1 MIEGKDDN
9 SELRRG
15 FNTIK
20 PECSQS
26 AQNNECGGKIHGN
39 LR

>member
-1 MIEGKDDN
+1 MIESKDDN
-9 SELRRG
+9 SDLRGG

-20 PECSQS
+20 PECSPS
-26 AQNNECGGKIHGN
+26 AENNECSDEIHRK

>member
-1 MIEGKDDN
+1 MIESKDDN

-20 PECSQS
+20 LECRQS
-26 AQNNECGGKIHGN
+26 AENNGCGDEIHRN

>member
-15 FNTIK
+15 FNTIM

-26 AQNNECGGKIHGN
+26 AQNNERSGEIQGN

>member
-1 MIEGKDDN
+1 MIESKDDN

-20 PECSQS
+20 LECSQS
-26 AQNNECGGKIHGN
+26 TENNECGNEIHGN